1 MSPTPFITGATGNI
15 GAQLT
20 QLLTRQGI
28 PFTAGTR
35 CQTGNEPFPTV
46 AIDYARPDGLEKAF
60 AGHRVLYLLIP
71 DDERAPDWAA
81 HAIKAAGK
89 AGISHLVRSSGIG
102 AAAHSPYQVL
112 RYLGE
117 IEDMVRESG
126 LDYTIVRPNSFF
138 QNLSTYHAQAVRSG
152 GLYLP
157 QGEAK
162 VSYVDV
168 RDVAGAVAAIL
179 QHPHRHGNQTYTLT
193 GERALST
200 GEMTDTLSR
209 AIGKTIRYYTISDEA
224 YLESMRQYGLPEWN
238 AQNLLS
244 LYQADR
250 AGQTALVTPT
260 VLQLTGQS
268 PIAFAQFAEDYRQV
282 WR

>member
-1 MSPTPFITGATGNI
+1 
-15 GAQLT
+15 
-20 QLLTRQGI
+20 
-28 PFTAGTR
+28 
-35 CQTGNEPFPTV
+35 
-46 AIDYARPDGLEKAF
+46 
-60 AGHRVLYLLIP
+60 
-71 DDERAPDWAA
+71 
-81 HAIKAAGK
+81 
-89 AGISHLVRSSGIG
+89 
-102 AAAHSPYQVL
+102 
-112 RYLGE
+112 
-117 IEDMVRESG
+117 
-126 LDYTIVRPNSFF
+126 
-138 QNLSTYHAQAVRSG
+138 
-152 GLYLP
+152 LP

-179 QHPHRHGNQTYTLT
+179 QHPHRHVNQTYTLT

-209 AIGKTIRYYTISDEA
+209 AIGKTIRYYPISDEA